1 MGVLHGPAGLGGFEF
16 DVAYHTMGIADI
28 LDIAEKVNPRAEFE
42 VEVRVMC
49 MTAGCDLMG
58 LNIEVVDEAGN
69 VVGTGSL
76 TGRAWN
82 ARYMKYEYFGK
93 VKVTA
98 PSIPGAHTWYGR
110 FPHQELHGGVSDDF
124 TFTVALAVAYTLT
137 VKSDPPGVKVIIDG
151 VEAKTPHS
159 WGVSPGT
166 YTVEVPEEGF
176 IEWEDG
182 STDPVRT
189 IEVTEDTTIIAY
201 FKAAVPWTTIAVVG
215 GSITVVIGSIIYAA
229 TRKEK

>member
-1 MGVLHGPAGLGGFEF
+1 MVNWTKDDETVLTLQKKILQ
-16 DVAYHTMGIADI
+16 VA
-28 LDIAEKVNPRAEFE
+28 F
-42 VEVRVMC
+42 
-49 MTAGCDLMG
+49 
-58 LNIEVVDEAGN
+58 
-69 VVGTGSL
+69 
-76 TGRAWN
+76 
-82 ARYMKYEYFGK
+82 
-93 VKVTA
+93 
-98 PSIPGAHTWYGR
+98 
-110 FPHQELHGGVSDDF
+110 
-124 TFTVALAVAYTLT
+124 TLT

-151 VEAKTPHS
+151 VEAKTPHV

-215 GSITVVIGSIIYAA
+215 GSIAVVIGSIIYAA

>member
-1 MGVLHGPAGLGGFEF
+1 MGILHGPAGLGGFEF
-16 DVAYHTMGIADI
+16 EVAYHTMGIADI
-28 LDIAEKVNPRAEFE
+28 PDIAEKVNPGAEFE

-58 LNIEVVDEAGN
+58 LNIEVVDEAGS

-98 PSIPGAHTWYGR
+98 PLIPGARTWYGR
-110 FPHQELHGGVSDDF
+110 FPRQGVHGGVSDVF

-166 YTVEVPEEGF
+166 YTIEVSAEGF

-182 STDPVRT
+182 STEPVRT
-189 IEVTEDTTIIAY
+189 IEVTEDRTIIAY
-201 FKAAVPWTTIAVVG
+201 YEAVVPWKTIAVVG
-215 GSITVVIGSIIYAA
+215 GSLAVVIGSVIYVA
-229 TRKEK
+229 TKKK